1 MSFVGMIIAGLIC
14 ASIAKLLMRER
25 PTGGLFILGLGGA
38 FIGGMLQYSQ
48 GRPAGIVTPVVGAI
62 ILLALYAF
70 VAEREAVRESEHKAD
85 HDDYKKA
92 A

>member
-1 MSFVGMIIAGLIC
+1 MIIAGLIC

-38 FIGGMLQYSQ
+38 FIGGILQYSQ
-48 GRPAGIVTPVVGAI
+48 GRPAGIVTPVAGAV

-70 VAEREAVRESEHKAD
+70 VAERESVRESERKVD
-85 HDDYKKA
+85 HDDFRKA